1 MDVLGASKPATRRSN
16 EEPAVARM
24 CAERVHKFS
33 SQYGGESSRGY
44 TASNLAGES
53 CKYPSYGDFSE
64 ACVLVWMQRHYLVQ
78 ILFELIYDP
87 DCNVGLSP
95 ISKRFRVLHK
105 CAT

>member
-1 MDVLGASKPATRRSN
+1 MDVLGTNRAVTRRSN

-53 CKYPSYGDFSE
+53 CKYPNYGDFSE
-64 ACVLVWMQRHYLVQ
+64 ACVLVWMQRYDFFQMLS
-78 ILFELIYDP
+78 ELIHDLG
-87 DCNVGLSP
+87 C
-95 ISKRFRVLHK
+95 RV
-105 CAT
+105 A